1 MVLACRSTS
10 DDSLANSTKTI
21 HTGYTPFPPP
31 KRNIPANSARFFP
44 PYSLHPHSS
53 SSISPHYPNYQN
65 VGPTRHTLTLF
76 SPPPPLL
83 SLPFSFFSPDL
94 AHSARPA
101 TFPGGP
107 MAAQPGEVG
116 HGRIPPLL
124 HPSLAGMDESATT
137 RAPRHRGGAAVGRR
151 MRAAAAYRFGAGE
164 APLARAQGPRRPAS
178 LPSAPPRWL
187 RPTDE
192 SRLWRRR

>member
-31 KRNIPANSARFFP
+31 KRNISANSARFFP

-124 HPSLAGMDESATT
+124 HPL
-137 RAPRHRGGAAVGRR
+137 
-151 MRAAAAYRFGAGE
+151 
-164 APLARAQGPRRPAS
+164 PRRHGRIRGDSSSPAQRWS
-178 LPSAPPRWL
+178 GCRSADAGSGGVPIRRW
-187 RPTDE
+187 
-192 SRLWRRR
+192 